1 MNKHEPSASVAAV
14 DHNLIAASTSLF
26 APMESVPFN
35 AASPPIFQTSL
46 FTFDSY
52 AALEDVFAGRSEDF
66 IYSRGNNPTVVEFER
81 LIATLEGA
89 EAARGFS
96 SGTGAITAALLA
108 FIEAGDHIVAVRNVY
123 NDVYCLFNKLLS
135 RFGVTVDYVDAGD
148 PAKVAA
154 VLAGAKLLYLENPT
168 SMVFEVQDVAALA
181 GLARQHGVIT
191 MIDNSWAT
199 PLFQKPILLGVDLVI
214 HAASKY
220 LGGHSDTVAGV
231 VAGSKAHIA
240 RINRMTY
247 PYLGAKLSPFEAWLL
262 LRGMRTLPLRMAQHM
277 RSGLVLA
284 ERLRDHPAIA
294 RVRHP
299 AFLDHPG
306 KASFT
311 GFAGLFA
318 FDVSEAID
326 VPAFADALTHIR
338 LGVSWGGPETL
349 IVPAQAPLRLP
360 EESNSF
366 VRFGVGDR
374 TIRFAV
380 GLEDPDMLWRDL
392 DQALKRGRR

>member
-1 MNKHEPSASVAAV
+1 MNKHLASAAV
-14 DHNLIAASTSLF
+14 TAVDQDLIAASTALF
-26 APMESVPFN
+26 APIEPVPFN
-35 AASPPIFQTSL
+35 AASSPIFQTSL

-52 AALEDVFAGRSEDF
+52 AGIEAVFAGRSEDF
-66 IYSRGNNPTVVEFER
+66 IYSRGNNPTVAEFES

-108 FIEAGDHIVAVRNVY
+108 FVEGGDRIVAVRNVY
-123 NDVYCLFNKLLS
+123 NDVFCLFNKLLGK
-135 RFGVTVDYVDAGD
+135 FGVTVDYVDASD
-148 PAKVAA
+148 PEQVAA
-154 VLAGAKLLYLENPT
+154 VLPGAKLLYLENPT
-168 SMVFEVQDVAALA
+168 SMVFEVQDIAALA
-181 GLARQHGVIT
+181 ALARQHGVIT

-199 PLFQKPILLGVDLVI
+199 PLFQKPILHGVDLVI

-240 RINRMTY
+240 EINRLTY

-277 RSGLVLA
+277 KSGLVLA
-284 ERLRDHPAIA
+284 ERLGNHPAVA

-299 AFLDHPG
+299 ALMDHPG
-306 KASFT
+306 RASLT
-311 GFAGLFA
+311 GFGGLFA
-318 FDVSEAID
+318 FDVAETID
-326 VPAFADALTHIR
+326 VPAFADALAHIR

-349 IVPAQAPLRLP
+349 IVPAQVALQLP
-360 EESNSF
+360 PESNSF
-366 VRFGVGDR
+366 VRFGVSDR

-380 GLEDPDMLWRDL
+380 GLEGPDLLWRDL
-392 DQALKRGRR
+392 DQALERSWR